1 MAVETKEFRA
11 EARFQRV
18 SPQKARLVLDLIKGR
33 GVQEALET
41 AAFTKKRI
49 APVIYKL
56 LTSAVDNAKYV
67 SGEQGL
73 DLDVDNLYVKQA
85 LANDGP
91 RMKRIRPAPMGRAY
105 RYQRRL
111 THIVLSVAER
121 EAAEGLATK
130 IEEPKA
136 APQATKTKIDE
147 SKAAPQATKTK
158 IEEPKAAAKAN
169 KTKNEEPKAAAKAT
183 KAKNEEPKAAAKKAT
198 KTKVEESKP
207 GAKKAAGATTGKKA
221 SKKA

>member
-1 MAVETKEFRA
+1 MAVETREYRA
-11 EARFQRV
+11 EAKFQRV

-33 GVQEALET
+33 GVEEALTTT
-41 AAFTKKRI
+41 AFAKKRI
-49 APVIYKL
+49 APVIHKL

-67 SGEQGL
+67 SGEQGV

-91 RMKRIRPAPMGRAY
+91 RMKRIRPAPMGRAF

-121 EAAEGLATK
+121 AVTESLVTRV
-130 IEEPKA
+130 EEPKS
-136 APQATKTKIDE
+136 PPKT
-147 SKAAPQATKTK
+147 AVKTA
-158 IEEPKAAAKAN
+158 PKAAAKTAA
-169 KTKNEEPKAAAKAT
+169 KPAVKPAEKAARAT
-183 KAKNEEPKAAAKKAT
+183 
-198 KTKVEESKP
+198 
-207 GAKKAAGATTGKKA
+207 KKA

>member
-1 MAVETKEFRA
+1 MAVETKEYRA
-11 EARFQRV
+11 EAKFQRV
-18 SPQKARLVLDLIKGR
+18 SPQKARLVLELIKGR

-49 APVIYKL
+49 APVIHKL
-56 LTSAVDNAKYV
+56 LVSAVDNAKYV
-67 SGEQGL
+67 AGEQGT

-85 LANDGP
+85 IANEGP

-121 EAAEGLATK
+121 ATS
-130 IEEPKA
+130 ESLVTRVEDPKA
-136 APQATKTKIDE
+136 AGKTAKPAKKTK
-147 SKAAPQATKTK
+147 S
-158 IEEPKAAAKAN
+158 AAASKV
-169 KTKNEEPKAAAKAT
+169 T
-183 KAKNEEPKAAAKKAT
+183 KKAT
-198 KTKVEESKP
+198 TVKKV
-207 GAKKAAGATTGKKA
+207 

>member
-1 MAVETKEFRA
+1 MAVATKEYRA

-18 SPQKARLVLDLIKGR
+18 SPQKARLVLDLIRGR
-33 GVQEALET
+33 GVEEALNT

-49 APVIYKL
+49 APVIHKL

-67 SGEQGL
+67 AGEQGL

-111 THIVLSVAER
+111 THIVVSVAER
-121 EAAEGLATK
+121 HTNGASLVTRVEETTAAPVEPAETK
-130 IEEPKA
+130 AVKKA
-136 APQATKTKIDE
+136 ASGKTPAK
-147 SKAAPQATKTK
+147 KAEVK
-158 IEEPKAAAKAN
+158 KAAAKSAEAQ
-169 KTKNEEPKAAAKAT
+169 KP
-183 KAKNEEPKAAAKKAT
+183 AAKKTA
-198 KTKVEESKP
+198 
-207 GAKKAAGATTGKKA
+207 AKKRST
-221 SKKA
+221 SKKAEK